1 MSSKLI
7 PRYFKDDLVGFIVFM
22 RFYGGSFILY
32 VLLQKKVQED
42 GKLMPEFADEEEGKC
57 RFG

>member
-7 PRYFKDDLVGFIVFM
+7 PRYFKDYLVG
-22 RFYGGSFILY
+22 FILY